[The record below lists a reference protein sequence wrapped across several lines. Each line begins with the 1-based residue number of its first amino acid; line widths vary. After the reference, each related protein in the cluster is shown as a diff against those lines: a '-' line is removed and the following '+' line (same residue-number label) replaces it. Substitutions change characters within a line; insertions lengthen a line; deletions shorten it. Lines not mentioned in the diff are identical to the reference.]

1 MSRNLPK
8 LVSNCVLDRTA
19 LTSPLQEFKP
29 DVPQKKMQVPVL
41 RAHGVAPVLPA
52 RSSAER
58 LRMMARRGLALL
70 WRCVVTGLLG
80 LALAAPMQTAAAAE
94 EAALRFGILPLGGA
108 FESRNDWEPLLA
120 DLSRAIGRPVSVL
133 SVNSYEA
140 LEQAIQRDQVD
151 MAFLSGKMALDTVT
165 QRRMNVVA
173 QVTRHDG
180 LPGYRALLL
189 TRKTG
194 PRSTLKNLLA
204 EPERWRLARGESR
217 SVSGFIVPQL
227 QLFLP
232 NHIAME
238 TRFASEV
245 VGTHQATALAVANG
259 EADVATNNTADFERF
274 RLQFPA
280 EAERLQV
287 IWESELIPHAQIV
300 VRREYSPEF
309 QKKVQA
315 FLVEYA
321 RGKGPRGDAERAVL
335 KSLHDLAGF
344 VAADNSSLLP
354 AAKLAYQLARQSAMS
369 AQWVNEAARQARLQR
384 IENGYADQLSA
395 LRSHAP

>member
-1 MSRNLPK
+1 MQAFAPCAAGAPLAGTIGRLARML
-8 LVSNCVLDRTA
+8 LVRCA
-19 LTSPLQEFKP
+19 LTLLSIGPL
-29 DVPQKKMQVPVL
+29 
-41 RAHGVAPVLPA
+41 
-52 RSSAER
+52 S
-58 LRMMARRGLALL
+58 
-70 WRCVVTGLLG
+70 
-80 LALAAPMQTAAAAE
+80 AAAQAGDN
-94 EAALRFGILPLGGA
+94 APLRFGILPLGGA
-108 FESRNDWEPLLA
+108 FESRNDWEPLLG
-120 DLSRAIGRPVSVL
+120 DLARAIGRPVSML
-133 SVNSYEA
+133 SVTSYEA

-151 MAFLSGKMALDTVT
+151 MAFLSGKMALDAVT
-165 QRRMNVVA
+165 LRRMNVVA

-189 TRKTG
+189 VRKTG
-194 PRSTLKNLLA
+194 PNASLQGLLA

-238 TRFASEV
+238 TRFRSEL

-287 IWESELIPHAQIV
+287 IWESELIPHAQLV
-300 VRREYSPEF
+300 ARRDYGPAL
-309 QKKVQA
+309 QKKLQG
-315 FLVEYA
+315 FLVDYA
-321 RGKGPRGDAERAVL
+321 RAKGPRGDAERAVL

-354 AAKLAYQLARQSAMS
+354 AAKLAYQLARQSAMT
-369 AQWVNEAARQARLQR
+369 AQWVNEAARQARLAR
-384 IENGYADQLSA
+384 IESNYAEQVATLRNG
-395 LRSHAP
+395 AP

>member
-1 MSRNLPK
+1 
-8 LVSNCVLDRTA
+8 
-19 LTSPLQEFKP
+19 
-29 DVPQKKMQVPVL
+29 MQVPV
-41 RAHGVAPVLPA
+41 HGADGASFVLHA
-52 RSSAER
+52 RHTTER
-58 LRMMARRGLALL
+58 PRMMARRVLALL
-70 WRCVVTGLLG
+70 WRCVLAVLLG
-80 LALAAPMQTAAAAE
+80 LAFAVPMQTAAAAD
-94 EAALRFGILPLGGA
+94 EAPLRFGILPLGGA

-165 QRRMNVVA
+165 QRRMSVVA

-194 PRSTLKNLLA
+194 PRTTLKGLLA

-274 RLQFPA
+274 KLQFPA

-300 VRREYSPEF
+300 VRREYGPEF

-369 AQWVNEAARQARLQR
+369 SQWVNEAARQARLQR
-384 IENGYADQLSA
+384 IESGYAEQTGA
-395 LRSHAP
+395 LRGSGR

>member
-1 MSRNLPK
+1 
-8 LVSNCVLDRTA
+8 
-19 LTSPLQEFKP
+19 
-29 DVPQKKMQVPVL
+29 MQVPVL
-41 RAHGVAPVLPA
+41 RAHGVAPVLSA
-52 RSSAER
+52 RASAER
-58 LRMMARRGLALL
+58 LRMMARHGLALL
-70 WRCVVTGLLG
+70 WRYVMACLLG
-80 LALAAPMQTAAAAE
+80 LALAAPVQTATAAE
-94 EAALRFGILPLGGA
+94 EAPLRFGILPLGGA
-108 FESRNDWEPLLA
+108 FESRTDWEPLLA

-384 IENGYADQLSA
+384 IENGYADQLAA
-395 LRSHAP
+395 LRGNAP

>member
-1 MSRNLPK
+1 M
-8 LVSNCVLDRTA
+8 
-19 LTSPLQEFKP
+19 TSPLPEIKP
-29 DVPQKKMQVPVL
+29 NVFQKKVQAL
-41 RAHGVAPVLPA
+41 
-52 RSSAER
+52 
-58 LRMMARRGLALL
+58 LRMMARRVFALL
-70 WRCVVTGLLG
+70 WGCVLAGLVGFL
-80 LALAAPMQTAAAAE
+80 LALPAQAAGASN
-94 EAALRFGILPLGGA
+94 EAPLRFGILPLGGA

-140 LEQAIQRDQVD
+140 LEKAIEHDQVD
-151 MAFLSGKMALDTVT
+151 MAFLSGKMALDAVT

-189 TRKTG
+189 ARKTG
-194 PRSTLKNLLA
+194 PRSTLKDLLA

-274 RLQFPA
+274 SLQFPA

-321 RGKGPRGDAERAVL
+321 RSKGPRGDAERAVL

-344 VAADNSSLLP
+344 VPADNSSLLP

-369 AQWVNEAARQARLQR
+369 AQWINEAARQARLQR
-384 IENGYADQLSA
+384 IENGYAEQTAA
-395 LRSHAP
+395 LRSNAP

>member
-1 MSRNLPK
+1 
-8 LVSNCVLDRTA
+8 
-19 LTSPLQEFKP
+19 
-29 DVPQKKMQVPVL
+29 
-41 RAHGVAPVLPA
+41 
-52 RSSAER
+52 
-58 LRMMARRGLALL
+58 MMARRAAALLGHCALALL
-70 WRCVVTGLLG
+70 
-80 LALAAPMQTAAAAE
+80 LAVPLASPAQTTAVKPAAADTAP
-94 EAALRFGILPLGGA
+94 LRFGILPLGGA

-133 SVNSYEA
+133 SVTSYEA

-151 MAFLSGKMALDTVT
+151 MAFLSGKMALDAVT
-165 QRRMNVVA
+165 LRHMNVVA

-194 PRSTLKNLLA
+194 PFTTLKQLLA

-245 VGTHQATALAVANG
+245 VGTHQATALAVANS

-274 RLQFPA
+274 KIQFPA
-280 EAERLQV
+280 EADRLQV

-300 VRREYSPEF
+300 VRRDSGPEF
-309 QKKVQA
+309 QKKVQR

-321 RGKGPRGDAERAVL
+321 RAKGPRGDAERTVL
-335 KSLHDLAGF
+335 KALHDLAGF

-354 AAKLAYQLARQSAMS
+354 AAKLAYQLSRQSAMTS
-369 AQWVNEAARQARLQR
+369 QWVNEAARQARLQR
-384 IENGYADQLSA
+384 IESGYAEQVSV
-395 LRSHAP
+395 LRNGTP

>member
-1 MSRNLPK
+1 MLGRCA
-8 LVSNCVLDRTA
+8 VVL
-19 LTSPLQEFKP
+19 
-29 DVPQKKMQVPVL
+29 
-41 RAHGVAPVLPA
+41 
-52 RSSAER
+52 
-58 LRMMARRGLALL
+58 
-70 WRCVVTGLLG
+70 LLG
-80 LALAAPMQTAAAAE
+80 WQLGASAQTTDASNAAASTPV
-94 EAALRFGILPLGGA
+94 RFGILPLGGA

-133 SVNSYEA
+133 SVTSYEA
-140 LEQAIQRDQVD
+140 LEQAIQRNEVD
-151 MAFLSGKMALDTVT
+151 MAFLSGKMALDAVT
-165 QRRMNVVA
+165 LHHMNVVA

-189 TRKTG
+189 TRRTG
-194 PRSTLKNLLA
+194 PFTTLKSLLA
-204 EPERWRLARGESR
+204 EPEQWRLARGESR

-238 TRFASEV
+238 TRFRSEI
-245 VGTHQATALAVANG
+245 VGTHQVTALAVANG

-300 VRREYSPEF
+300 VRREYSPAF
-309 QKKVQA
+309 QKKLQA

-321 RGKGPRGDAERAVL
+321 RGKGARGDGERAVL

-344 VAADNSSLLP
+344 LAADNTSLLP
-354 AAKLAYQLARQSAMS
+354 AAKLSYQLARQSAMNS
-369 AQWVNEAARQARLQR
+369 QWVNDAARQARLQR
-384 IENGYADQLSA
+384 IEATYAEQLA
-395 LRSHAP
+395 VLRNATP

>member
-1 MSRNLPK
+1 
-8 LVSNCVLDRTA
+8 
-19 LTSPLQEFKP
+19 
-29 DVPQKKMQVPVL
+29 
-41 RAHGVAPVLPA
+41 
-52 RSSAER
+52 
-58 LRMMARRGLALL
+58 MMARRAAALLERCALALL
-70 WRCVVTGLLG
+70 LS
-80 LALAAPMQTAAAAE
+80 APLAAAAQTAGT
-94 EAALRFGILPLGGA
+94 AAPASTAPLRFGILPLGGA

-133 SVNSYEA
+133 SVTSYEA

-151 MAFLSGKMALDTVT
+151 MAFLSGKMALDAVT
-165 QRRMNVVA
+165 LRRMNVVA

-189 TRKTG
+189 TRTTG
-194 PRSTLKNLLA
+194 NFTTLKDLLA
-204 EPERWRLARGESR
+204 RPERWRLARGESR

-274 RLQFPA
+274 KLQFPA
-280 EAERLQV
+280 EAARLQV
-287 IWESELIPHAQIV
+287 IWESELIPHAQLV
-300 VRREYSPEF
+300 VRRAYSPEF

-315 FLVEYA
+315 FLVDYA
-321 RGKGPRGDAERAVL
+321 RSKGPRGEAERAVL

-354 AAKLAYQLARQSAMS
+354 AARLAYQLARQSAMTS
-369 AQWVNEAARQARLQR
+369 QWVNEAARQGRLQR
-384 IENGYADQLSA
+384 IETAYAEQVDA
-395 LRSHAP
+395 LRNGAP

>member
-1 MSRNLPK
+1 
-8 LVSNCVLDRTA
+8 
-19 LTSPLQEFKP
+19 
-29 DVPQKKMQVPVL
+29 
-41 RAHGVAPVLPA
+41 
-52 RSSAER
+52 
-58 LRMMARRGLALL
+58 MMAWRVLALL
-70 WRCVVTGLLG
+70 WRSVLAALLG
-80 LALAAPMQTAAAAE
+80 LAFAAPMQTASAAD
-94 EAALRFGILPLGGA
+94 EAPLRFGILPLGGA

-165 QRRMNVVA
+165 QRRMSVVA

-194 PRSTLKNLLA
+194 PRTTLKGLLA

-274 RLQFPA
+274 KLQFPA

-300 VRREYSPEF
+300 VRREYGPEF
-309 QKKVQA
+309 RKKVQA

-384 IENGYADQLSA
+384 IENGYAEQTAA
-395 LRSHAP
+395 LRGNGP